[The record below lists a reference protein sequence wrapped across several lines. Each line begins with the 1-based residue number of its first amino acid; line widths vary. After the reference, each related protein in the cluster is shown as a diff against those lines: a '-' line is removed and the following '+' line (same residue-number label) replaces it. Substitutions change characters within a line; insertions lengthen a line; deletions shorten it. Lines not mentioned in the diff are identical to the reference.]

1 MHVVRR
7 MEAALFMSKNQQF
20 EQKAQQLRIQRYSL
34 AAASYLIGGLLL
46 LAVSVLGGGIIPV
59 TADVALMFMALALGT
74 NSVFYLLFRSG
85 ANLRFADPSLT
96 IPQMAS
102 GIALITFLMY
112 FAGSYRGLM
121 SIFYLAVMTFGLFH
135 LNTRQLLGLSAY
147 TVACF
152 SAMAV
157 LLKLNHPESIAF
169 MDLFAQLLVLG
180 GLLPWFA
187 VLGGHIST
195 LRRRLVEGNRRLEH
209 ALEQIRQIAIQ
220 DDLTGTFNRRHLI
233 DLLMHQKAIADRGQ
247 YRFSLCMLDLDYFK
261 RINDQHGHLV
271 GDRALQ
277 VVAEVLRQQI
287 RVGDILGRYGGEE
300 FLVLLSETPL
310 ARAADTAERLRLQ
323 IELDGARSM
332 PVNVSVTA
340 SIGVTEYVPGESIE
354 AALDRADRALY
365 RAKAAGRNCVQ
376 VEAPP
381 DGDPSRRFVPAG

>member
-1 MHVVRR
+1 
-7 MEAALFMSKNQQF
+7 
-20 EQKAQQLRIQRYSL
+20 
-34 AAASYLIGGLLL
+34 
-46 LAVSVLGGGIIPV
+46 
-59 TADVALMFMALALGT
+59 
-74 NSVFYLLFRSG
+74 
-85 ANLRFADPSLT
+85 
-96 IPQMAS
+96 
-102 GIALITFLMY
+102 
-112 FAGSYRGLM
+112 
-121 SIFYLAVMTFGLFH
+121 
-135 LNTRQLLGLSAY
+135 
-147 TVACF
+147 
-152 SAMAV
+152 
-157 LLKLNHPESIAF
+157 
-169 MDLFAQLLVLG
+169 
-180 GLLPWFA
+180 
-187 VLGGHIST
+187 
-195 LRRRLVEGNRRLEH
+195 
-209 ALEQIRQIAIQ
+209 
-220 DDLTGTFNRRHLI
+220 
-233 DLLMHQKAIADRGQ
+233 MHQKAIADRGQ

-354 AALDRADRALY
+354 AALDCADRALY

>member
-59 TADVALMFMALALGT
+59 TADVVLMFMALALGT

-187 VLGGHIST
+187 VL
-195 LRRRLVEGNRRLEH
+195 
-209 ALEQIRQIAIQ
+209 
-220 DDLTGTFNRRHLI
+220 
-233 DLLMHQKAIADRGQ
+233 
-247 YRFSLCMLDLDYFK
+247 
-261 RINDQHGHLV
+261 
-271 GDRALQ
+271 
-277 VVAEVLRQQI
+277 
-287 RVGDILGRYGGEE
+287 
-300 FLVLLSETPL
+300 
-310 ARAADTAERLRLQ
+310 
-323 IELDGARSM
+323 
-332 PVNVSVTA
+332 
-340 SIGVTEYVPGESIE
+340 
-354 AALDRADRALY
+354 
-365 RAKAAGRNCVQ
+365 
-376 VEAPP
+376 
-381 DGDPSRRFVPAG
+381 